1 MGRWARSVQRSLS
14 RSVAAGSSVSVICTG
29 ADLESEIGLIAQRR
43 IDRAR
48 VVSRWIALGGLC
60 CLLGLSACGLRS
72 TSEAGDASAVTT
84 PSPAASTA
92 ITGTAGTAGTVT
104 ASNVGSTATGTT
116 PVSSAASAEQTDPT
130 ITPSLG
136 GPHTT
141 FGVRLT
147 ARTRLGAPGVVSAV
161 YHIAATGPTEPACQR
176 ETAAPINH
184 GEPGQRLQAVLR
196 PAARDGAPA
205 NGKGRSVGTG
215 AELRQRTPLSQVREQ
230 ADRGWPAGVAG
241 FPDQHRT
248 LIDRA
253 AGTRI

>member
-104 ASNVGSTATGTT
+104 ASNVGSTVTGTT

-161 YHIAATGPTEPACQR
+161 YHIAATGPTQPACQR

-196 PAARDGAPA
+196 PAAAGWCAGEWQGAILLEQGP
-205 NGKGRSVGTG
+205 NCVKGRLCPKFASRLIEVGRLVWRVSPTS
-215 AELRQRTPLSQVREQ
+215 TVP
-230 ADRGWPAGVAG
+230 
-241 FPDQHRT
+241 
-248 LIDRA
+248 
-253 AGTRI
+253 